1 MGPIVQISKESSCD
15 QEDEKAKK
23 KDQQQNKPKAKRGRK
38 KAEKAPI
45 IKEEYMEENIDEEIS
60 DSNKSLPIP
69 TLRKKIQDTENL
81 ISENKDLKDEETIVQ
96 VSKEDISN
104 EVNTKEKDQ
113 QKSKKTVKRGRK
125 KA

>member
-69 TLRKKIQDTENL
+69 TLRKKIQDTEEIKNL
-81 ISENKDLKDEETIVQ
+81 KEEEPIVQ
-96 VSKEDISN
+96 ISKESSCDQ
-104 EVNTKEKDQ
+104 EDEKAKKKDQ
-113 QKSKKTVKRGRK
+113 
-125 KA
+125 